1 MKTKSIGPNKNSEDF
16 FPPPKRPKNQL
27 PLRTSDNHSMDAT
40 TAANSL
46 VNLSPILQ
54 YGFAGFSL
62 VLVAVIV
69 WLIRQL
75 LAVLRANNRALSS
88 LTAAL
93 VKVTE
98 DTGETRHEVR
108 QLREELLKRSCLLE
122 SSQVKALLAGQG

>member
-1 MKTKSIGPNKNSEDF
+1 
-16 FPPPKRPKNQL
+16 
-27 PLRTSDNHSMDAT
+27 MDAT